1 MSDPVSTGAAK
12 VAEEMLQEVQQ
23 ALEQQTGSGPASVQF
38 QQVVEAQNT
47 GPVNEARSATDVLR
61 TATRI
66 QVQPPAVGDTLNRGV
81 MAQGIKRV
89 MQDVMQGQN
98 KLSEI
103 VNLALSGR
111 NFSTPEM
118 LALQAGVYRFSAE
131 LELTSKIVEKGT
143 ATIKQTMNTQ
153 V

>member
-47 GPVNEARSATDVLR
+47 GPVNEAGSATDVLR